1 MGIKGNLMN
10 PAIITALSVTLKM
23 NDTVEIQSPNRLK
36 HKAGSAELDQVS
48 KQYGQNLSSS
58 NSLRSLKWSWYPWST
73 CAQETEVHLNALDD
87 QAIDAAKDALMKGSS
102 PSKRLQKTADNQ
114 QPRDYVAKKAVH
126 KQANLSGLISD
137 EFL

>member
-48 KQYGQNLSSS
+48 KQSGQNLSSS
-58 NSLRSLKWSWYPWST
+58 NSLRSLK
-73 CAQETEVHLNALDD
+73 
-87 QAIDAAKDALMKGSS
+87 
-102 PSKRLQKTADNQ
+102 
-114 QPRDYVAKKAVH
+114 
-126 KQANLSGLISD
+126 
-137 EFL
+137 